1 MHTRHV
7 FYFLAFLGA
16 VAVAARADDISVIG
30 GRYNVHFKNS
40 DIYRNQNY
48 SDDVAEIV
56 PLSPHDAYIRISLWF
71 FNGHKCDI
79 SGIAQWD
86 GASLVYKPALQLPL
100 SKSCVLAIRKLGD
113 RLRLDDDE
121 TCKPYYCSMR
131 GSFNGMT
138 FPMSSR
144 RPITYL
150 PRLRESREYQAAI
163 TQWHHESPPD
173 QQKHLLSSH

>member
-1 MHTRHV
+1 MHTRHLL
-7 FYFLAFLGA
+7 YILAFLGT
-16 VAVAARADDISVIG
+16 VAGAARADDIAMIG

-40 DIYRNQNY
+40 DIYGDQTY

-86 GASLVYKPALQLPL
+86 GASLVYKPALQRTP
-100 SKSCVLAIRKLGD
+100 SKSCVLAIRKLGG

-121 TCKPYYCSMR
+121 TCKAYYCSMR
-131 GSFNGMT
+131 GSFNSMT

-150 PRLRESREYQAAI
+150 PRLHASREYHAAI
-163 TQWHHESPPD
+163 TQWGHKPSPDP
-173 QQKHLLSSH
+173 QKHLLSSH